1 MSKELDMFVN
11 FLETKTLKLTQR
23 KIIFFYL
30 SY

>member
-11 FLETKTLKLTQR
+11 FLETKTLKLAQR